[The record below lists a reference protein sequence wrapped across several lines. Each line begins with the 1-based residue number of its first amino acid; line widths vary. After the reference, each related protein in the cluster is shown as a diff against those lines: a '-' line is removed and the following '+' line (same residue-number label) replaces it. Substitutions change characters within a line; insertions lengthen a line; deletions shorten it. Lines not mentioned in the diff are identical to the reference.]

1 VVTSGYHVP
10 RARLIVR
17 RAFDGEVQMVGA
29 PSWRW
34 RLPLDLATELVKGAY
49 ALTLGRAP

>member
-1 VVTSGYHVP
+1 MP

-34 RLPLDLATELVKGAY
+34 RLPLDVAFELVKGAY